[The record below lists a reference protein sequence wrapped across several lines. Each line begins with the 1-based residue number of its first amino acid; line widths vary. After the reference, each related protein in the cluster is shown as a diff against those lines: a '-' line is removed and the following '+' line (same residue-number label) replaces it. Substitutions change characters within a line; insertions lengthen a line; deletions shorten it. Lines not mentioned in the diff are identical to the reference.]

1 MRDINW
7 DLVGPSLKA
16 GRYNLLLGAGVSLDS
31 ISGIPSEKCPSAG
44 TLRNILQRELP
55 DVRDGSS
62 LNRLFRAMTDE
73 QTESL
78 ITKRFSLCQP
88 GPSVEAIT
96 KFRWR
101 RIFTLNVDDAL
112 EAAYDKNKATALQS
126 YVPFNYIDAY
136 EDLRELDVV
145 PIIHLHGWAQRPQD
159 KYIFDIKE
167 YMGSVSNHN
176 LWARNLAS
184 FIRSEPFFVI
194 GSSLEEPDLTYFMSD
209 RFNVEHRSDRAPSIL
224 VEYYP
229 DKTTEK
235 DCAEYKMA
243 LFPGDALS
251 FLKDLNDRFP
261 ARPTVHD
268 TVRDNLG
275 DWANLE
281 VDAHSLSEFN
291 ADFERVPNKKI
302 SGDDGG
308 TNFAY
313 GYRPTW
319 IDIQNERDVPRQEL
333 VSLFSQVTKS
343 TGATIPIISGGA
355 GSGKTTLLTR
365 LAWNIAQAGNTC
377 LWIRAVGRIRVESAT
392 KILNALPG
400 NVFVFVDNLAD
411 NIREVIAIRRSLP
424 SKRIVFVG
432 AERTYRLSH
441 VVRIAG
447 NAFIQNHPLGPIGD
461 LEEPLLRAYRNYG
474 LAVGRQQDSNK
485 LPLKGELIAIA
496 CCRILNNFE
505 PLSSIVDRSLRDA
518 PFHAECYVF
527 SALAS
532 YCYRIGIEYDLI
544 DAQFPGYQIDIQD
557 DPDAALPLKVATTFN
572 TDFVTPRN
580 EAFSDTILARYANSQ
595 PNEMLDVFIKLAH
608 AIRPRVSVKAM
619 VKGEPCA
626 RIASRLF
633 DFDEV
638 VKPLLGIDG
647 GGAFYAQT
655 KTEWDWNSRYWH
667 QIAQYRLELAFS
679 HIDPV
684 QRRFE
689 ADRAVQHA
697 RFAKTIEAGHQFT
710 LTTIGRVIF
719 GKSRLFGEMAADDLK
734 EGIEALCEAIRVERR
749 KNRVSVHPF
758 MILFRGLSDCIEI
771 GAILSNDQRATVQAQ
786 LDLAA
791 VEFGRDRDLMT
802 EAERLRRL
810 L

>member
-7 DLVGPSLKA
+7 DLIGPALKA

-31 ISGIPSEKCPSAG
+31 MSGILSEKCPSAG
-44 TLRNILQRELP
+44 TLRDILQKDLP
-55 DVRDGSS
+55 DVRAGSS

-73 QTESL
+73 QTERL

-101 RIFTLNVDDAL
+101 RIFTLNVDDTL
-112 EAAYDKNKATALQS
+112 EAAYDHNKATALQS
-126 YVPFNYIDAY
+126 YVPFNYVDAY
-136 EDLRELDVV
+136 EDIRELDVV
-145 PIIHLHGWAQRPQD
+145 PIIHLHGWAQRPKD

-167 YMGSVSNHN
+167 YMGSVNNHN

-235 DCAEYKMA
+235 DCAEYKMS
-243 LFPGDALS
+243 LFHGDALS

-261 ARPTVHD
+261 VRPSVHD

-281 VDAHSLSEFN
+281 VDPHYLSEFN
-291 ADFERVPNKKI
+291 ADFERVPNQEL

-313 GYRPTW
+313 GYSPTW
-319 IDIQNERDVPRQEL
+319 IDIQNERDVPRHEL
-333 VSLFSQVTKS
+333 VSLFPQVMKS
-343 TGATIPIISGGA
+343 TGTTIPIISGGA

-365 LAWNIAQAGNTC
+365 LAWNIAQAENTC
-377 LWIRAVGRIRVESAT
+377 LWLRAVGRIRVESAT
-392 KILNALPG
+392 EVLKALPG
-400 NVFVFVDNLAD
+400 NIFVFVDNLAD
-411 NIREVIAIRRSLP
+411 SIREVMAIRRALGT
-424 SKRIVFVG
+424 KRIVFVG

-441 VVRIAG
+441 ISRIAG
-447 NAFIQNHPLGPIGD
+447 NTTIHDHPLGPIGD
-461 LEEPLLRAYRNYG
+461 LQTPLLQAYLNYG
-474 LAVGRQQDSNK
+474 LAVARQQDKNK
-485 LPLKGELIAIA
+485 FPLKDELIAIA

-518 PFHAECYVF
+518 PRDAECYVF
-527 SALAS
+527 AALAA
-532 YCYRIGIEYDLI
+532 YCYRTGIEFDLI
-544 DAQFPGYQIDIQD
+544 DAQFPGYQIDLQD
-557 DPDAALPLKVATTFN
+557 DPHAALPLKVTTIFN
-572 TDFVTPRN
+572 ADFVTPRN
-580 EAFSDTILARYANSQ
+580 EAFSDTILIRYAKSR
-595 PNEMLDVFIKLAH
+595 PSEMLDIFIKLAH
-608 AIRPRVSVKAM
+608 SIRPRVSVKAM
-619 VKGEPCA
+619 MRGDSSA

-638 VKPLLGIDG
+638 VNQLLGVDG
-647 GGAFYAQT
+647 AGAFYTQT
-655 KTEWDWNSRYWH
+655 KAEWDWNSRYWH
-667 QIAQYRLELAFS
+667 QIAQYRLELAFKTT
-679 HIDPV
+679 DPV

-689 ADRAVQHA
+689 ADLAIQHA

-719 GKSRLFGEMAADDLK
+719 GRSRLFGEISANDLK
-734 EGIEALCEAIRVERR
+734 EGIDALCGAIRVERS
-749 KNRVSVHPF
+749 KNRVSIHPF

-771 GAILSNDQRATVQAQ
+771 GTILSNDQRATVQAQ
-786 LDLAA
+786 LDLAV
-791 VEFGRDRDLMT
+791 VEFGRDRDLMA
-802 EAERLRRL
+802 EAGRLRRL